1 MPLALTQNEETESGH
16 DYNDVLG
23 VRYEYPTM
31 YRHLV
36 EPGVEFV
43 YYRGRKKK
51 GGGTQPQVYLGAGKV
66 GVVQPSSHTGRLV
79 CLVEDY
85 QPFQAPVPFKIDGKY
100 LEAAAQPLG
109 PRAGLY
115 FRRGVRSIEGDIY
128 RRICSLGG
136 IG

>member
-23 VRYEYPTM
+23 VSYEYPIA
-31 YRHLV
+31 YRQLV

-51 GGGTQPQVYLGAGKV
+51 GGGTQPQVYLGMGRV
-66 GVVQPSSHTGRLV
+66 GAVKPSSHAGRLV
-79 CLVEDY
+79 CLIEDY
-85 QPFQAPVPFKIDGKY
+85 KAFDVPVPFKGDGKY
-100 LEAAAQPLG
+100 LETGAQPLG

-115 FRRGVRSIEGDIY
+115 FRRGVRRIDEDVY
-128 RRICSLGG
+128 RRICTLGG
-136 IG
+136 L